1 VSKFVGFLLFVSSF
15 FVFSFSVWAGYS
27 LVVEGLPT
35 EIDSTQSFSYTASFS
50 GETYHY
56 RNKTYFL
63 RGVFCSPD
71 STSYFGFTLSN
82 LGEWVSNPTDK
93 SQLFSI
99 TTSPEGTWSG
109 QLQAVVD
116 DGGGM
121 EGFSSGEYF
130 FKLGRYTSSA
140 DSSADW
146 IEPVSLV
153 VNFPSPSPTSTP
165 TSTPEPTNESTP
177 TSTVTEKV
185 TASSKISLTASPS
198 SSFISH
204 LQTIFLGSSSPLAS
218 GSVLATSS
226 ARTRTL
232 FSPLLVFGS
241 GLFLFSASL
250 FLSKPKLPW
259 GRK

>member
-1 VSKFVGFLLFVSSF
+1 MSRSVGFLLFVSFF

-35 EIDSTQSFSYTASFS
+35 EIDSTQSFSYSVSFS

-56 RNKTYFL
+56 FNKTYFL
-63 RGVFCSPD
+63 RSVFCSPD
-71 STSYFGFTLSN
+71 STSYFGFTLNN
-82 LGEWVSNPTDK
+82 LEDWVSNPSDK

-146 IEPVSLV
+146 TETVTLV
-153 VNFPSPSPTSTP
+153 INFPSPSPTSIP
-165 TSTPEPTNESTP
+165 TSEPTAESTP
-177 TSTVTEKV
+177 TVTEKV
-185 TASSKISLTASPS
+185 IISSEIPLTVSPS
-198 SSFISH
+198 SLLISR
-204 LQTIFLGSSSPLAS
+204 LQSIFLGSSSITSTS

-226 ARTRTL
+226 ARTGTL
-232 FSPLLVFGS
+232 FPPLLVFGS

-250 FLSKPKLPW
+250 FLVKPEFLSKK
-259 GRK
+259 R